1 MKCPLA
7 SSPTA
12 AELLEATKKL
22 YVKTDVLRQ
31 RKIEPGQPR
40 LFQSTDDEDQCPKL
54 PSPSLV
60 IPHIPSK
67 RSAFRVVREPLSPQR
82 NESIIKRF
90 PKFPVAV
97 VSPPP
102 PPYPRS
108 TSLSQ
113 DSPQSDQPAPGW
125 KPVPKPRLSIMRS
138 MMDLSNMESEQPR
151 PKPRRKVL
159 LSEPTTD
166 RSPETAPNPISIE
179 ALQNSPLAYKKKTI
193 TKSTPNVSV
202 HSVAALKRRVQASR
216 PATPVMHNEDP
227 SVMFP
232 LMDESERDFLQAAVR
247 LTYSTDDDDSAP
259 SSPSGGHLSV
269 EKSCFLPSPT
279 ADSGRPNSDDED
291 RRTQPCSTKSLDD
304 GFFDSSLLKKEE
316 ETSSE
321 ALTSIS
327 NLQKEVG
334 DYTTEEEDRGRD
346 VSVLERNARV
356 MRWIHGCGVL
366 SS

>member
-40 LFQSTDDEDQCPKL
+40 LFQSTDDEDQCPKVSGL
-54 PSPSLV
+54 
-60 IPHIPSK
+60 K
-67 RSAFRVVREPLSPQR
+67 E
-82 NESIIKRF
+82 
-90 PKFPVAV
+90 FPVAV

-166 RSPETAPNPISIE
+166 RSPEAAPNPISIE

-291 RRTQPCSTKSLDD
+291 RRTQPLELNPAQQNPSMTFRTQPCSTKSLDD